1 MTEMRWILL
10 ILGIIVL
17 VAIYIF
23 GRQEQLRRRRR
34 WEHEPESREDTDDV
48 SFDTRAEWDE
58 IMPEPERFDELR
70 DVLRENDEPPRRA
83 PPSVQRVTPP
93 PPDVAARPPPLST
106 QPVESAPARAQLSEP
121 EQSPEPEHV
130 SETGQ
135 SAEPQQ
141 TKAAA
146 AQRPFAIGDKIISL
160 YVVARRPSVF
170 GGDTIAKAAENLKM
184 EYGDM
189 QIYNRM
195 IERNGRRRI
204 VFSLASAVQPG
215 TFDPDTRMSLT
226 TPGVA
231 LFMQLP
237 GPLDG
242 LKAFNAMLDCA
253 QQLAAEIEGELLDE
267 SRGVLSN
274 QTIDHLREEIQLHG
288 LRHARARPARRSS

>member
-1 MTEMRWILL
+1 MTELRWILL
-10 ILGIIVL
+10 VVGIIAL
-17 VAIYIF
+17 VAIYFF

-34 WEHEPESREDTDDV
+34 WEHEPEARADTDDV
-48 SFDTRAEWDE
+48 SFDTRAEWEE

-70 DVLRENDEPPRRA
+70 DVLREDDEWPRGA
-83 PPSVQRVTPP
+83 PPPGVPAQ
-93 PPDVAARPPPLST
+93 PPPLSK
-106 QPVESAPARAQLSEP
+106 QPVESAPEQALS
-121 EQSPEPEHV
+121 SV
-130 SETGQ
+130 AGQ
-135 SAEPQQ
+135 STEPQPSRSPA
-141 TKAAA
+141 T
-146 AQRPFAIGDKIISL
+146 QRPFAIGDKIISL

-170 GGDTIAKAAENLKM
+170 RGDTVARAAENLNLG
-184 EYGDM
+184 YGDM

-195 IERNGRRRI
+195 IERNGRRQI

-215 TFDPDTRMSLT
+215 TFDADTRMSLT

-253 QQLAAEIEGELLDE
+253 QQLAAELEGELLDE
-267 SRGVLSN
+267 SRCALSN

-288 LRHARARPARRSS
+288 LRHARVRPTKRRI

>member
-1 MTEMRWILL
+1 VTELRWILL
-10 ILGIIVL
+10 ILGIIAL

-34 WEHEPESREDTDDV
+34 WEHEPEARADTDDV
-48 SFDTRAEWDE
+48 SFDTRAEWEE

-70 DVLRENDEPPRRA
+70 DVLREDDESVRRA
-83 PPSVQRVTPP
+83 PPPAQRVTPP
-93 PPDVAARPPPLST
+93 PPDVPAQPPPLST
-106 QPVESAPARAQLSEP
+106 QPVESAPEQARLSEP
-121 EQSPEPEHV
+121 GQSPEPK
-130 SETGQ
+130 Q
-135 SAEPQQ
+135 SQ
-141 TKAAA
+141 AAA
-146 AQRPFAIGDKIISL
+146 TQRPFAIGDKIISL

-170 GGDTIAKAAENLKM
+170 RGDTVAQAAENLNL

-195 IERNGRRRI
+195 VERNGRRQI

-215 TFDPDTRMSLT
+215 TFDADTRMSLT

-253 QQLAAEIEGELLDE
+253 QQLAAELEGELLDE
-267 SRGVLSN
+267 SRGALSN

-288 LRHARARPARRSS
+288 LRHARARPVKRRI